1 MKQPRFQPE
10 SCPSRSYTRRTHL
23 GKTYISVVWDD
34 WGPDA
39 LPIAIFGHMGHA
51 NMCFKS
57 EVEAIGRLCSL
68 AMRWGAPIGEA
79 ARQLKDITCE
89 PHWDEGVEIKSVA
102 DAFASVLYEAAEDEA
117 PGPWL
122 VEKGLH

>member
-1 MKQPRFQPE
+1 MPLSQPD
-10 SCPSRSYTRRTHL
+10 SCPSKTYTRWTHL
-23 GKTYISVVWDD
+23 GKTYITVVWDD
-34 WGPDA
+34 WGSEA
-39 LPIAIFGHMGHA
+39 LPIAIFGHMGGS
-51 NMCFKS
+51 NPCFKS

-89 PHWDEGVEIKSVA
+89 PHWDEGREIKSVA
-102 DAFASVLYEAAEDEA
+102 DAFASVLEEAGQDGA
-117 PGPWL
+117 PGLWL